1 MTVPD
6 RPTAQ
11 AVPQG
16 RAQLSLFARNFFK
29 HPRMLGSIIPSSP
42 FLVRRLL
49 SRVDWERARV
59 IVEYGPGV
67 GTITREILRRMHPEA
82 TLVVL
87 ETNEDFVAFLERA
100 LPDPRLQ
107 VVKGSAETVQAE
119 LERLGLP
126 AADHV
131 LAGIPFSTMPTTS
144 RQRILEDT
152 RASLAPQGS
161 LLIYQFSSRVR
172 SDLQRVFNEVESD
185 FEPWN
190 ILPARLYYCHR

>member
-6 RPTAQ
+6 RPA
-11 AVPQG
+11 APARSPE

-29 HPRMLGSIIPSSP
+29 HPRMLGSIIPSSS

-49 SRVDWERARV
+49 SRVDWEGARV

-87 ETNEDFVAFLERA
+87 ETNDDFVDFLERA

-107 VVKGSAETVQAE
+107 VVKGSAEAVQAE
-119 LERLGLP
+119 LQRLGLP

-131 LAGIPFSTMPTTS
+131 LAGIPFSTMPAAL
-144 RQRILEDT
+144 RERILTDT
-152 RASLAPQGS
+152 QAALSAQGS

-172 SDLQRVFNEVESD
+172 SDLQRVFGQVESD
-185 FEPWN
+185 FEPFN
-190 ILPARLYYCHR
+190 ILPARLFYCRR